1 MTFLSS
7 FPLSPRLIQMRPLLL
22 ALPLLVSACNRLE
35 ESEPITE
42 TRELSSYARKQVVDI
57 SSAVRFYDNQ
67 EPETNAEESRE
78 HPLLWVTPEG
88 WKEKPVSQM
97 RLIDFTFGPNDEGEC
112 YLSAL
117 PGPAGG
123 LAANINRWR
132 SQIGAAALTDEE
144 IDKLPRKNF
153 LGGPAHF
160 VSVDGD
166 FKGMGDAASAKSGYR
181 LLGLIHQAQELTLFI
196 KMTGPKELVEQNAA
210 AFEAFCQSVQFRKK
224 AEKIP
229 SH

>member
-1 MTFLSS
+1 MMSPLSSTATIKLAFLS
-7 FPLSPRLIQMRPLLL
+7 FIGLTTALS
-22 ALPLLVSACNRLE
+22 SCKRLE
-35 ESEPITE
+35 EREPITE
-42 TRELSSYARKQVVDI
+42 SRELSQYARKQLVDI
-57 SSAVRFYDNQ
+57 SSADRFYDQ
-67 EPETNAEESRE
+67 EAPVEDPNAPQQ
-78 HPLLWVTPEG
+78 HPLVWVTPEG
-88 WKEKPVSQM
+88 WSEKPSSQM
-97 RLIDFTFGPNDEGEC
+97 RLIDFTFGPNGEGEC

-132 SQIGAAALTDEE
+132 SQIGASSLTDEE

-160 VSVDGD
+160 VSVDGS
-166 FKGMGDAASAKSGYR
+166 FKGMGDAASAKQDYR
-181 LLGLIHQAQELTLFI
+181 LLGLIHQASELTLFI
-196 KMTGPKELVEQNAA
+196 KMTGPKALIEENTAK
-210 AFEAFCQSVQFRKK
+210 FDAFCQSVQFRKK